1 MQSGKSL
8 EIVLESAVSEEFG
21 TDENVDSVAIVSK
34 SGLLIAG
41 QPPSVSRQET
51 FSAMTA
57 IMFSAAESTG
67 KDILQEKLERLIIL
81 YEKSLMVVAELS
93 PTLCI
98 IVTSDR
104 GVDEHLITEK
114 IGRIVS
120 RIRSELDWLK

>member
-1 MQSGKSL
+1 LQTGKSL
-8 EIVLESAVSEEFG
+8 EVILETIVS
-21 TDENVDSVAIVSK
+21 DELGSDEIISSVAIVSK

-41 QPPSVSRQET
+41 QPPSVSLRET

-67 KDILQEKLERLIIL
+67 KDIVRQKLERLIIH
-81 YEKSLMVVAELS
+81 YERSIMVVTELS

-98 IVTSDR
+98 VITSDR
-104 GVDEHLITEK
+104 KIDESLISEK
-114 IGRIVS
+114 TDRIVS